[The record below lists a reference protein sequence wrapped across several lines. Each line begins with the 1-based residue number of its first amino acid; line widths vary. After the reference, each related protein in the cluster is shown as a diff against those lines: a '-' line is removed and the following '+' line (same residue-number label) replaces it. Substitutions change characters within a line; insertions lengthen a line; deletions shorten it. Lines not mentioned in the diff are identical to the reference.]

1 MHGHTYDILTP
12 WSQKIRLMPV
22 GRREQR
28 HPDKGRP
35 RRQRITVNSDNNFT
49 QSWLTHEA
57 NSKPNIYKYLNQID
71 GGA

>member
-1 MHGHTYDILTP
+1 ML
-12 WSQKIRLMPV
+12 V

-35 RRQRITVNSDNNFT
+35 RRQRIAVNSDNNFT

-57 NSKPNIYKYLNQID
+57 NSMSLAILYKACILATWRLVMVMFKIR
-71 GGA
+71 AWKM